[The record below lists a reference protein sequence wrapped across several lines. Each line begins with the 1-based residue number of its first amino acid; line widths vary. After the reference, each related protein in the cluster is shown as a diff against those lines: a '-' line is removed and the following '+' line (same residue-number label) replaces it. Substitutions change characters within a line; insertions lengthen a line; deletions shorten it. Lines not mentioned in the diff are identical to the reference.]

1 MYDPRVPALRERL
14 GVEGDA
20 DNKTYDKA
28 LADAVAK
35 FQKSNKLPPT
45 ASSTRRRSKRSTAR
59 AATATPT

>member
-1 MYDPRVPALRERL
+1 MKYSKDKKGTEVLMYDPRVPALRERL

-35 FQKSNKLPPT
+35 FQKSKQAVRQRP
-45 ASSTRRRSKRSTAR
+45 AQRRDA
-59 AATATPT
+59 